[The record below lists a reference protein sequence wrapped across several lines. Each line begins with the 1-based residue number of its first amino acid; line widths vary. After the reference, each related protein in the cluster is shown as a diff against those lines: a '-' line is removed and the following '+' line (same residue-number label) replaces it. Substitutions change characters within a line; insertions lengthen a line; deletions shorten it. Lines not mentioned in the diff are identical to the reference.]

1 MQVPRSITLL
11 IRIQELLVV
20 AQQLV
25 AYGGGLV
32 VAGEVAHVGE
42 HVTRKVDV
50 AAPPIGLIIPL
61 IQDQPTSLD
70 HLTVETKYVQ
80 RCVVAAG
87 TRSGS
92 ERQDQTTP
100 FGINL
105 LRSQVLYR
113 AAQAGQGHLV
123 SARLH
128 AIWCMIN
135 GADVAALP
143 PSLLMTA
150 QGMHCRAGML
160 QHTLL
165 HWAATHMSAC

>member
-50 AAPPIGLIIPL
+50 AAPPIGLIVPL
-61 IQDQPTSLD
+61 IEDQPASLD

-92 ERQDQTTP
+92 ERKERKEKTTV
-100 FGINL
+100 FGFVNL
-105 LRSQVLYR
+105 MRSQVLYR
-113 AAQAGQGHLV
+113 AAQAGQGQ
-123 SARLH
+123 SASANLH
-128 AIWCMIN
+128 AICCVRWC
-135 GADVAALP
+135 
-143 PSLLMTA
+143 
-150 QGMHCRAGML
+150 
-160 QHTLL
+160 
-165 HWAATHMSAC
+165 